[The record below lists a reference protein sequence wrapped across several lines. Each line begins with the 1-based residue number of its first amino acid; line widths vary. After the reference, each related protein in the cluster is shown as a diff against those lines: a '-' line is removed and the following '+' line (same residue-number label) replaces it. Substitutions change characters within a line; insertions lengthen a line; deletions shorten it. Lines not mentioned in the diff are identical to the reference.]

1 MQVWPV
7 PTCAARGSLLDK
19 VAQLAV
25 TDEGALRVFTLAVQ
39 ADIRVEITFIHIW
52 KRKSTCLEHHKNH
65 GMTLGQLAASLPPSK
80 ETRDTALAHPP
91 LSSPIQVFMSRDA
104 MKPSKQRQRYSP
116 GMLVHCPPSQMSGLS
131 SHSSISKERGDCCQ
145 SKDIRGSETVLWE
158 QEGVTGGALLQITSL
173 FISFLLLIYLIPT

>member
-1 MQVWPV
+1 MQVWPF
-7 PTCAARGSLLDK
+7 PTCAARGSLLDE

-25 TDEGALRVFTLAVQ
+25 TDEGALRVFALAVQ
-39 ADIRVEITFIHIW
+39 ADVRVEITFIHIW

-65 GMTLGQLAASLPPSK
+65 GMALGQPSASLPPFK
-80 ETRDTALAHPP
+80 EARDTALARAP

-131 SHSSISKERGDCCQ
+131 SHSSISRERGDRCQ
-145 SKDIRGSETVLWE
+145 SKDIRGSERVLWE
-158 QEGVTGGALLQITSL
+158 QEEVTGGALLQIASL
-173 FISFLLLIYLIPT
+173 FVSFLLLISLIST